1 MPEEQGNSSGVCVWG
16 RRVARQ
22 LGRVWFS
29 FTWQQSSRQT
39 FDHQPCDSIVIVV
52 VVGVAVIVTHG
63 FICYC
68 RCRFSDWRCRCR
80 SSRLKLII
88 DERARAQ
95 ALPPHTVRRA
105 YVIVSV
111 SHDQSTEFYRPD
123 FTTPLC
129 NPPWGRGS
137 LLLIRKTL
145 DS

>member
-1 MPEEQGNSSGVCVWG
+1 MWG
-16 RRVARQ
+16 RRAARQ

-39 FDHQPCDSIVIVV
+39 IDHQPCDSIAV
-52 VVGVAVIVTHG
+52 VVGVAVIVTLG

-68 RCRFSDWRCRCR
+68 RCRC
-80 SSRLKLII
+80 SRLKLII

-111 SHDQSTEFYRPD
+111 SHDQSREFYRPD
-123 FTTPLC
+123 FATPLY
-129 NPPWGRGS
+129 NPPLGGRAVADKENTRLVAS
-137 LLLIRKTL
+137 TTK
-145 DS
+145 

>member
-22 LGRVWFS
+22 LRRVWFS

-39 FDHQPCDSIVIVV
+39 IDHQPCDSIVVV
-52 VVGVAVIVTHG
+52 IIVVGVAVIVTHG

-68 RCRFSDWRCRCR
+68 RCRFSNWRCR

-111 SHDQSTEFYRPD
+111 SHDQSREFNRPD

-129 NPPWGRGS
+129 SPSWGRGS

>member
-1 MPEEQGNSSGVCVWG
+1 MW
-16 RRVARQ
+16 RRRAARQ

-39 FDHQPCDSIVIVV
+39 IDHQPCDSIAVV
-52 VVGVAVIVTHG
+52 VVGVAVIVTLG

-68 RCRFSDWRCRCR
+68 RCRC
-80 SSRLKLII
+80 SRLKLII

-111 SHDQSTEFYRPD
+111 SHDQSREFYRPD
-123 FTTPLC
+123 FTTPLY
-129 NPPWGRGS
+129 NPPLGGRALADKENTRLVAS
-137 LLLIRKTL
+137 TTK
-145 DS
+145 